1 MLDLSS
7 QLVTWA
13 VPFLIG
19 IVITI
24 IIQVDSSNDHAS
36 GPIPVANHM

>member
-7 QLVTWA
+7 HLVTWA

-24 IIQVDSSNDHAS
+24 IIRIDSSNDRAS
-36 GPIPVANHM
+36 RPIPVANNI